1 MPVTVAEHG
10 NGGQARVGDA
20 ARASSDSDPAMIL
33 PAGAAGVDHHHYL
46 PLPTFLG
53 PPITPTFPSTPSSR
67 QNSRPGSGESS
78 GPRGVGRG
86 FAFLRRPANSVGA
99 QLDPAAVCS
108 QVG

>member
-1 MPVTVAEHG
+1 MPVTVAEPG

-53 PPITPTFPSTPSSR
+53 PPITPPPPLPFYFNPLLQAKWPIR
-67 QNSRPGSGESS
+67 IR
-78 GPRGVGRG
+78 
-86 FAFLRRPANSVGA
+86 
-99 QLDPAAVCS
+99 
-108 QVG
+108 